1 LVIAKIGVSAGDSV
15 KISSDLGSL
24 TLPVIIDQIAD
35 NLVWVPRNSEGSQV
49 IANLGFTSGSV
60 TVAKA

>member
-1 LVIAKIGVSAGDSV
+1 MSDGDLV
-15 KISSDLGSL
+15 KISSALGSL
-24 TLPVIIDQIAD
+24 TLPVVVDQIAD

-60 TVAKA
+60 TVTKA